1 MGSAVLGSPRPAIAS
16 NPATESRLLRI
27 VTVMNCNR
35 SIAGGMPVHSAM
47 LTRELRRLGHHV
59 ENLFLDD
66 VPGWVARK
74 GFNYT
79 LFAPLI
85 ARQIR
90 RIEEHSAPF
99 DVIQFSGGD
108 GFLAPLL
115 RRDRFGRRRLVVAR
129 SHGLEHLYWRA
140 FQEEVAGGYEHCSI
154 AHRLYFGGLRLWEVE
169 KAVRAADLFICHTYG
184 EMEFVTRHGWKSR
197 AQIGVTPS
205 GVPPDW
211 LDVPLDPLPRNRI
224 LWSGSWQWPKGKRL
238 LVDVFSALAARSDV
252 RLTVVGTVAE
262 RHVVLAA
269 FPPEVR
275 AQVDV
280 IADIPHAQMPEL
292 FKTHSMLLAT
302 SVYEGFGAI
311 VAEAMAAGLPVVAS
325 RAGGWP
331 QYVRSADT
339 GVLVDTWDPE
349 AFVAGSRWLLNLSDD
364 DLLSIRIRARDAISE
379 LSWLGQAVDLA
390 RQFNRSLSRL
400 VQ

>member
-1 MGSAVLGSPRPAIAS
+1 MDSADLRSPRPAVRS
-16 NPATESRLLRI
+16 DPARESRKLRI
-27 VTVMNCNR
+27 VTVMNCDR
-35 SIAGGMPVHSAM
+35 GIAGGMPVHSAM
-47 LTRELRRLGHHV
+47 LTMELRRLGHHV

-66 VPGWVARK
+66 VPGWVGRK
-74 GFNYT
+74 GLNYT

-90 RIEEHSAPF
+90 RIEERTEPF

-140 FQEEVAGGYEHCSI
+140 FQQEVAGGYERCSL

-169 KAVRAADLFICHTYG
+169 RAIRAADLFICHSYG
-184 EMEFVTRHGWKSR
+184 ELEYVTRRGWKSR
-197 AQIGVTPS
+197 SQIGVTPS
-205 GVPPDW
+205 GVPTDW
-211 LDVPLDPLPRNRI
+211 LNIALDPLPRNRI

-238 LVDVFSALAARSDV
+238 LVDVFSALADESDV
-252 RLTVVGTVAE
+252 HLTVVGTVAA
-262 RHVVLAA
+262 RDVVLAA
-269 FPPEVR
+269 FPPAVR
-275 AQVDV
+275 ARIDV
-280 IADIPHAQMPEL
+280 IPDVPHAEMPEL
-292 FKTHSMLLAT
+292 FKTHSVLLAT
-302 SVYEGFGAI
+302 SVYEGFGTI
-311 VAEAMAAGLPVVAS
+311 VAEAMATGLPVVAS

-339 GVLVDTWDPE
+339 GVLVDTWDRD
-349 AFVAGSRWLLNLSDD
+349 AFVAASHWLLNLSDE
-364 DLLSIRIRARDAISE
+364 DLLAIRIRAREAISE
-379 LSWLGQAVDLA
+379 ISWLGQAVDLA
-390 RQFNRSLSRL
+390 RQFDRSLGRL

>member
-1 MGSAVLGSPRPAIAS
+1 
-16 NPATESRLLRI
+16 
-27 VTVMNCNR
+27 MNCSR
-35 SIAGGMPVHSAM
+35 GIAGGMPVHSAM

-59 ENLFLDD
+59 DNLFLED
-66 VPGWVARK
+66 VPPWVARK

-90 RIEEHSAPF
+90 QIEGRNAPF

-108 GFLAPLL
+108 GFIAPFV
-115 RRDRFGRRRLVVAR
+115 RRDPLGRRRLVVAR

-140 FQEEVAGGYEHCSI
+140 FQQEVSDGYEHCSLV
-154 AHRLYFGGLRLWEVE
+154 HRLYFGGLRLWEVE
-169 KAVRAADLFICHTYG
+169 RAIRAADLFICHTYR
-184 EMEFVTRHGWKSR
+184 EMEFVTRRGWKSR
-197 AQIGVTPS
+197 SQVGVTPS

-211 LDVPLDPLPRNRI
+211 MDLALDPLPRDRI

-238 LVDVFSALAARSDV
+238 LVDAFSALAEGTDV

-262 RHVVLAA
+262 RDVVLAA
-269 FPPEVR
+269 FPPDVR
-275 AQVDV
+275 GRVDV
-280 IADIPHAQMPEL
+280 IADVPHDRMPEL
-292 FKTHSMLLAT
+292 FRTHSLLLAT
-302 SVYEGFGAI
+302 SVYEGFGTI

-349 AFVAGSRWLLNLSDD
+349 AFASGSRWLLNLSDE
-364 DLLSIRIRARDAISE
+364 DLLSIRTRARAAISE

-390 RQFNRSLSRL
+390 RQFDRSLRRL
-400 VQ
+400 AE

>member
-1 MGSAVLGSPRPAIAS
+1 
-16 NPATESRLLRI
+16 
-27 VTVMNCNR
+27 
-35 SIAGGMPVHSAM
+35 M

-66 VPGWVARK
+66 VPSWVARK

-79 LFAPLI
+79 VFAPLI

-90 RIEEHSAPF
+90 HLEERSAPF
-99 DVIQFSGGD
+99 DVIQFSGGE
-108 GFLAPLL
+108 GFIAPLV
-115 RRDRFGRRRLVVAR
+115 RRDRLGRRRLVVAR

-140 FQEEVAGGYEHCSI
+140 FQQEVAGGYERCSL

-169 KAVRAADLFICHTYG
+169 RAIRAADLFICHTYG
-184 EMEFVTRHGWKSR
+184 EMEFVTRRGWKPRS
-197 AQIGVTPS
+197 QIGVTPS

-211 LDVPLDPLPRNRI
+211 MELALDPLPRGRI

-238 LVDVFSALAARSDV
+238 LVEVFSALARECDV

-262 RHVVLAA
+262 RDVVLGA

-275 AQVDV
+275 ARVDV
-280 IADIPHAQMPEL
+280 IADVSHAQMPEL

-339 GVLVDTWDPE
+339 GILVDNWDPE

-364 DLLSIRIRARDAISE
+364 DLLSIRTQARDAISE

-390 RQFNRSLSRL
+390 RQFDLSLRRL